1 MFVLQ
6 KYLKGFKKHFLKVNI
21 SEPSLRWKV
30 WKLALNLSFG
40 YFCTPKNEGFV
51 YLIFSIMQK
60 ENQTPS
66 VATFIDDLKFQGQDL
81 KAETQEIINLFMETE
96 QANDVQVREKALRC
110 LYTIQQLH
118 KAVFENE

>member
-1 MFVLQ
+1 
-6 KYLKGFKKHFLKVNI
+6 
-21 SEPSLRWKV
+21 
-30 WKLALNLSFG
+30 
-40 YFCTPKNEGFV
+40 
-51 YLIFSIMQK
+51 MQK

-96 QANDVQVREKALRC
+96 QANDLQVREKALRC